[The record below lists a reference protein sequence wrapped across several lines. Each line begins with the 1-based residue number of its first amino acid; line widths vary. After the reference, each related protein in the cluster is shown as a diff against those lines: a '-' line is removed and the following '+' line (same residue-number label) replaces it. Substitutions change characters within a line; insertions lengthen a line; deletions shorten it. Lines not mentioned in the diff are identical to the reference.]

1 MFRANLFEILKSFWY
16 KEKKISEKK
25 KIAILIGN
33 TYEKN
38 IKYTLHSS
46 DNDIIQI
53 KNLLIEKFNYIENN
67 IFILRNSTKKNILNL
82 FKNII
87 KNINSD
93 DQIFFYFTGHG
104 TENGLVTEDDKILY
118 NFEIRNQFINHLQ
131 KDVKMFGLID
141 SCHSENEFNLPYYY
155 NNYKWSKYI
164 YKKPLC
170 DVIMISACMKNQVT
184 YEKFYDNK
192 YQSFITKIFTNIIYD
207 NINITWYKLL
217 NEINKL
223 IVNNGYNQTAILSSY
238 DIFNLDNLI
247 NITL

>member
-1 MFRANLFEILKSFWY
+1 
-16 KEKKISEKK
+16 
-25 KIAILIGN
+25 
-33 TYEKN
+33 
-38 IKYTLHSS
+38 
-46 DNDIIQI
+46 
-53 KNLLIEKFNYIENN
+53 
-67 IFILRNSTKKNILNL
+67 
-82 FKNII
+82 
-87 KNINSD
+87 
-93 DQIFFYFTGHG
+93 
-104 TENGLVTEDDKILY
+104 
-118 NFEIRNQFINHLQ
+118 
-131 KDVKMFGLID
+131 MFGLID